1 MIKKTTLIV
10 AFLLLGYTNYAQ
22 RNVVLIIA
30 DDLGK
35 DYCDMY
41 PDHSTNVVKLPNV
54 KRLLT
59 RGVVFN
65 NAWSNPLCSPTRAGI
80 LTGRYSFRTGVGD
93 VVDGANTKLNINE
106 NIIPKV
112 LNLYLP
118 NGISKACIGKWH
130 VTTSDP
136 VGYTYPTKE
145 MGFDHYEG
153 SLTGALGPPGQLVKG
168 FNNWT
173 KITNGVSSTCTNYA
187 TTENVNNAISYIESQ
202 PATKPFYLHLAF
214 NAPHTPYHL
223 PPTNLIAATTLSGT
237 QTDITANPVP
247 YFQAMVEAMDAEIGR
262 FFDYLVSSGKWD
274 NTDIIF
280 IGDNG
285 DDNLVA
291 QSNPSKGS
299 IYQGGVT
306 VPFIISGPDVVNPN
320 RSSNALVNTT
330 DLFATILELFG
341 DTNWQNQIPSTVVDS
356 KSLMPI
362 LLNTATSTRSTAFT
376 EVFKATPIVGD
387 GKTMR
392 NGDYKL
398 LKFDNGTE
406 KFFNLTTDPTE
417 KSNLLLG
424 TLNTL
429 QTANYSSLCN
439 EMKTLV
445 GSTDLNYCNQTF
457 LNNES
462 FEADQNRVFPNPFQS
477 IIHLKSYSGN
487 EKYELYSSFGQLIYS
502 GSMIEKQD
510 FSAFPNGVYF
520 LRIKDTSTTTV
531 KLLKE

>member
-10 AFLLLGYTNYAQ
+10 VLLLLGYTNYAQ

-35 DYCDMY
+35 EYCDMY
-41 PDHSTNVVKLPNV
+41 PDHAANVVKLPNV
-54 KRLLT
+54 KRLLE
-59 RGVVFN
+59 RGIVFN

-93 VVDGANTKLNINE
+93 VVDGSNTKLSLTE
-106 NIIPKV
+106 NTIPKV
-112 LNLYLP
+112 LNLYSP

-130 VTTSDP
+130 VTTAALA
-136 VGYTYPTKE
+136 GYNYPNT

-153 SLTGALGPPGQLVKG
+153 NLAGALGQPGQLVDG
-168 FNNWT
+168 FYNWT
-173 KITNGVSSTCTNYA
+173 KITNGIKSTCTNYA

-202 PATKPFYLHLAF
+202 AATKPFYLHLAF

-223 PPTNLIAATTLSGT
+223 PPTNLIAANTLAGT
-237 QTDITANPVP
+237 QTDIDTNPVP
-247 YFQAMVEAMDAEIGR
+247 YFQAMVEAMDTEIGR
-262 FFDYLVSSGKWD
+262 FFDYLISSGKWD

-285 DDNLVA
+285 DDNRVA
-291 QSNPSKGS
+291 QNNPSKGS

-306 VPFIISGPDVVNPN
+306 VPFIISGPDVVSPN
-320 RSSNALVNTT
+320 RSSNALVNTV

-341 DTNWQNQIPSTVVDS
+341 DTNWQSRIPTTVVDS
-356 KSLMPI
+356 HSLMPI
-362 LLNTATSTRSTAFT
+362 LLNTATSVRSGAFT
-376 EVFKATPIVGD
+376 EIFKNPTVAGD

-392 NGDYKL
+392 NSDYKL

-417 KSNLLLG
+417 KTNLLLG
-424 TLNTL
+424 TLNAV
-429 QTANYSSLCN
+429 QTANYTSLCN
-439 EMKTLV
+439 EMSTLV
-445 GSTDLNYCNQTF
+445 GSTNYCNPTF
-457 LNNES
+457 LNTES
-462 FEADQNRVFPNPFQS
+462 FEANENKVFPNPFRS
-477 IIHLKSYSGN
+477 TIHLKSYSGN